1 MPDGA
6 EGTGTFRR
14 VLVVEDEPTDAAV
27 LNHLLVDLGAS
38 AGTLLLARSLT
49 EALEAVAARAPTVAV
64 VDLFLPDSAGV
75 DTVRQIR
82 ARAPDLPLVVVSAA
96 ADIETAV
103 HSLQEGADDYL
114 VKGDFDAHSLDR
126 AVRHAAERRRL
137 WTDARRKTLELQ
149 RAERRLRSVI
159 EANTDGMLIVDAAGR
174 VRFCNESAR
183 SLFGLDGATLEGLH
197 LGIPVMMGTE
207 PVEVEGPEL
216 LGRRPRLE
224 LRARP
229 VDWEGVPAHLV
240 VLRDVTTQRL
250 LEERVRQAQKMEAL
264 GKLTGGIAHD
274 FNNVLA
280 VILNGTEALA
290 ELLPSDLPEARAEL
304 KEIDVS
310 ARRAA
315 GMIRRLLGFS
325 RRGYLRFE
333 SLDLR
338 GFTQDAT
345 ELMRRMLGDRIH
357 IRAEVQE
364 GEAEVRA
371 DPAALQQIFLNVT
384 ANARDAMPEGGTLTV
399 RAGQVTLDETHR
411 ARYPWVM
418 PGVYERVSISDTGV
432 GMTDDVLQ
440 RVFEPFF
447 TTKGP
452 QAGTGLGMAMVYGLM
467 KQHRA
472 LVHVQSKAGQ
482 GTTVDLFFP
491 SARKEHRT
499 APLRTT
505 ATAAPPGPSGTETL
519 LVIEDEPALRRAMQR
534 ILGNAGYRILLAAD
548 GREGLERFRAH
559 AKEVDLVLSD
569 LVMPQLGGREVVAG
583 LRAAG
588 SSIPVLLV
596 TGYGAEYMDEI
607 QDEGVSMLTKPWS
620 RESLLRAVRAALG
633 GPGARPDAAGIA

>member
-1 MPDGA
+1 MSDASGGA
-6 EGTGTFRR
+6 YRR
-14 VLVVEDEPTDAAV
+14 VLVIEDEATDAV
-27 LNHLLVDLGAS
+27 ILDHLLVELGADPE
-38 AGTLLLARSLT
+38 ALLHARSLS
-49 EALEAVAARAPTVAV
+49 EAADALATHSPTLAV
-64 VDLFLPDSAGV
+64 VDLFLPDSGGV
-75 DTVRQIR
+75 ETVRRIR

-96 ADIETAV
+96 ADTETAV

-114 VKGDFDAHSLDR
+114 VKGDFDARSLDR
-126 AVRHAAERRRL
+126 AVRHAGERRRL

-159 EANTDGMLIVDAAGR
+159 EANTDGMLIVDARGR

-183 SLFGLDGATLEGLH
+183 SLFGLEGEPLEGSL
-197 LGIPVMMGTE
+197 LGVPVVDGTDA
-207 PVEVEGPEL
+207 VEVEGPEL
-216 LGRRPRLE
+216 AGRRPRLE

-229 VDWEGVPAHLV
+229 VDWEGTPAHLV

-280 VILNGTEALA
+280 VILNGTEALGELIPA
-290 ELLPSDLPEARAEL
+290 ELREAHAEL
-304 KEIDVS
+304 REIDVS

-333 SLDLR
+333 TVDLR
-338 GFTQDAT
+338 SFTHDAT
-345 ELMRRMLGDRIH
+345 GLMRRMLGDRIH
-357 IRAEVQE
+357 IHAEVEE

-371 DPAALQQIFLNVT
+371 DPAALQQVFLNVA
-384 ANARDAMPEGGTLTV
+384 ANARDAMPHGGTLTIH
-399 RAGQVTLDETHR
+399 AGRISLDETHR

-418 PGVYERVSISDTGV
+418 PGVYERVSVSDNGI
-432 GMTDDVLQ
+432 GMPEDVL
-440 RVFEPFF
+440 RRLFEPFF

-452 QAGTGLGMAMVYGLM
+452 EAGTGLGMAMVYGLM
-467 KQHRA
+467 KQHRG
-472 LVHVQSKAGQ
+472 LVHVHSEVGR

-491 SARKEHRT
+491 SARREHRPGPT
-499 APLRTT
+499 PPQAP
-505 ATAAPPGPSGTETL
+505 APSGTETL
-519 LVIEDEPALRRAMQR
+519 LVIEDEPALRRAMER
-534 ILGNAGYRILLAAD
+534 ILRNAGYHVVLAGD

-559 AKEVDLVLSD
+559 ATEIDLVLSD

-583 LRAAG
+583 LRSEG
-588 SSIPVLLV
+588 SEVPLLLV

-607 QDEGVSMLTKPWS
+607 DDDGVSVLTKPWS